1 MGRIKRVYLDSED
14 PYNSDDEQHKQ
25 PSTITVLWTLQK
37 IIDVLR
43 RRFKDL
49 DKELKVYE
57 NMTGEYIQLDTN
69 ELMKII
75 NLSYLNEDQ
84 DEIDIDSNLNL

>member
-1 MGRIKRVYLDSED
+1 
-14 PYNSDDEQHKQ
+14 
-25 PSTITVLWTLQK
+25 LWTLQK